1 MYKSEKLPLMLNIK
15 NLILFHTVFQ
25 SQSKGILF
33 ICFIMLLIESNK
45 KSITMSVY
53 IRFMSLNPFSSS
65 CHHYCRRF
73 IELYRHSL
81 LSEMTY
87 KVTVGSCFFL
97 EFYFSIFSP
106 LFDPVDAAPPFLC
119 PKECSCGRTFG
130 EKPHVRCANIFK
142 QEDLY
147 KVLSEIP
154 EYTEEM

>member
-1 MYKSEKLPLMLNIK
+1 
-15 NLILFHTVFQ
+15 
-25 SQSKGILF
+25 
-33 ICFIMLLIESNK
+33 
-45 KSITMSVY
+45 
-53 IRFMSLNPFSSS
+53 
-65 CHHYCRRF
+65 
-73 IELYRHSL
+73 
-81 LSEMTY
+81 MTY